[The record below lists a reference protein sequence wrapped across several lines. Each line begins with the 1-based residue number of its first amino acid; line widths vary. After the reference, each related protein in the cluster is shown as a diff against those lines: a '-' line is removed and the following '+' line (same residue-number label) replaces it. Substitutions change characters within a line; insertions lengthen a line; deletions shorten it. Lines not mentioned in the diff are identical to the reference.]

1 MEGHLSIDLLWWI
14 SVVELPA
21 LATLFGL
28 VWRNRYGTEKAIE
41 KTHHLAEFNAAKIRE
56 SLAEYKLEVAKSYAS
71 ITYLNA
77 VEKRLTEHLLRI
89 EKKLDRQ
96 GEN

>member
-1 MEGHLSIDLLWWI
+1 MQEHLSIDLLWWI

-28 VWRNRYGTEKAIE
+28 VWRNRSGMEKAIE
-41 KTHHLAEFNAAKIRE
+41 KNHHIAEFNASQIRE
-56 SLAEYKLEVAKSYAS
+56 ALAAYKLEVAKSYAS
-71 ITYLNA
+71 LTYLNA

-89 EKKLDRQ
+89 EKKLDRK